1 MKHFVISNDKEIV
14 QKTLKTIE
22 KIYQKDK
29 KLTLCKLKFSM
40 NAYTRLKENEI
51 KKFSE
56 SAQDL
61 FRLIH
66 SFGKNEELT
75 NFANVWMFEDPR
87 QMPKTMICGPFQ
99 IYFYENIFFSTK
111 TAKVK
116 ATRNWQTTPLR
127 HCLTNFF
134 RLTKK
139 ETNNC

>member
-22 KIYQKDK
+22 KIDQKDK

-66 SFGKNEELT
+66 TFGKNEELT
-75 NFANVWMFEDPR
+75 NFANV
-87 QMPKTMICGPFQ
+87 
-99 IYFYENIFFSTK
+99 
-111 TAKVK
+111 
-116 ATRNWQTTPLR
+116 
-127 HCLTNFF
+127 
-134 RLTKK
+134 
-139 ETNNC
+139 